1 MSLNPRVT
9 SIEPS
14 VIRSLNDRKKPT
26 SIDLGMG
33 EPTLF
38 PTMRYFELATR
49 WVAEHG
55 CRYTTNAGDA
65 ELRKAI
71 AEHYRYPK
79 LTSVENVIATPGS
92 QEAVYLTIKA
102 LLDPAKDALL
112 VVEPA
117 FPSYAKCAQMEG
129 ITLQRAQLVA
139 EDGFDFDA
147 ERIAAAV
154 TPQTRMIVLC
164 SPCNPTARAIT
175 RAECEHLAKLLLA
188 RGGDPVY
195 VLHDEIYRELL
206 FTGDAGWFA
215 EIYPH
220 TIVVN
225 SLSKSNALTGMRM
238 GWVLAPKTLVPTML
252 RAHSY
257 IVSTANTFAQR
268 IALEIFRTPHGLEEH
283 SVFYREQ
290 RGAAAEALDEAGL
303 RYAPIDGS
311 FYAAVHVGDGV
322 PTLEFAQQLIEDADV
337 VAIPGSIFGASFEG
351 WLRCSWVAPI
361 ERVREGFLRIARNA
375 SMLRTP

>member
-1 MSLNPRVT
+1 MSFNPRVT

-14 VIRSLNDRKKPT
+14 VIRSLNDRKTAT

-33 EPTLF
+33 EPTLL
-38 PTMRYFELATR
+38 PTMRYFELATQ

-71 AEHYRYPK
+71 AEHYHYPK
-79 LTSVENVIATPGS
+79 LSGAENVIATPGS

-102 LLDPAKDALL
+102 LLDPAKDALM

-129 ITLQRAQLVA
+129 IALQRVTLAA
-139 EDGFDFDA
+139 EDGFAFDA
-147 ERIAAAV
+147 ERIVAAV
-154 TPQTRMIVLC
+154 TPQTRLIVLC

-175 RAECEHLAKLLLA
+175 RAECERLAGLLLA

-206 FTGDAGWFA
+206 FTQDAGWLA
-215 EIYPH
+215 QVYPH

-238 GWVLAPKTLVPTML
+238 GWALAPKTCIPTML

-257 IVSTANTFAQR
+257 IASTANTFAQR
-268 IALEIFRTPHGLEEH
+268 IALEIFRTPRGLEEH
-283 SVFYREQ
+283 AAFYRE
-290 RGAAAEALDEAGL
+290 RRAAAATALDGAGL

-311 FYAAVHVGDGV
+311 FYAAVHVGDGIE
-322 PTLEFAQQLIEDADV
+322 TLDFAQRLIEEADV
-337 VAIPGSIFGASFEG
+337 VAIPGSIFGATFEG

-361 ERVREGFLRIARNA
+361 ESVREGFQRIARNA

>member
-14 VIRSLNDRKKPT
+14 VIRSLNDRKKPS
-26 SIDLGMG
+26 SIDLGLG

-38 PTMRYFELATR
+38 PTMRYFELATQ

-79 LTSVENVIATPGS
+79 LSGAENVIATPGS

-102 LLDPAKDALL
+102 LLDPAKDALM

-129 ITLQRAQLVA
+129 IALQRVALPA
-139 EDGFDFDA
+139 EDGFAFDA
-147 ERIAAAV
+147 ERIAAAI
-154 TPQTRMIVLC
+154 TPQTRLIVLC

-175 RAECEHLAKLLLA
+175 RAECERLAMLLLA
-188 RGGDPVY
+188 RGGDPIY
-195 VLHDEIYRELL
+195 VLHDEIYRELC
-206 FTGDAGWFA
+206 FTQDAGWLA
-215 EIYPH
+215 QVYPH

-238 GWVLAPKTLVPTML
+238 GWVLAPKACIPTML

-268 IALEIFRTPHGLEEH
+268 MALEIFRTPHGLEEH
-283 SVFYREQ
+283 AAFYREQ
-290 RGAAAEALDEAGL
+290 RTAAAKALDDVGL
-303 RYAPIDGS
+303 SYAPIDGS

-322 PTLEFAQQLIEDADV
+322 ETLAFAQRLIEEADV

-361 ERVREGFLRIARNA
+361 ESVREGFQRIARNA

>member
-1 MSLNPRVT
+1 MSFNPRIAG
-9 SIEPS
+9 IEAS
-14 VIRSLNDRKKPT
+14 VIRLLNDRKKPT
-26 SIDLGMG
+26 SIDLGLG

-38 PTMRYFELATR
+38 PTMRYFELATE

-79 LTSVENVIATPGS
+79 LSAAENVIATPGS

-102 LLDPAKDALL
+102 LLDPATDAMM

-129 ITLQRAQLVA
+129 IALQRVALVA
-139 EDGFDFDA
+139 KDGFAFDA

-154 TPQTRMIVLC
+154 TPQTRLIVLC

-175 RAECEHLAKLLLA
+175 RAECERLAELLLA

-206 FTGDAGWFA
+206 FTQNAGWLAQF
-215 EIYPH
+215 YPH
-220 TIVVN
+220 TIAVN

-238 GWVLAPKTLVPTML
+238 GWVLAPKECIPKML

-257 IVSTANTFAQR
+257 VVSTANTFAQR

-283 SVFYREQ
+283 ASFYREQ
-290 RGAAAEALDEAGL
+290 RAAAAKALEDVGL
-303 RYAPIDGS
+303 PYAPIDGS
-311 FYAAVHVGDGV
+311 FYAAVHVGNGV
-322 PTLEFAQQLIEDADV
+322 KTLAFAQQLLEEADV

-361 ERVREGFLRIARNA
+361 ESVREGFQRIAR
-375 SMLRTP
+375 

>member
-1 MSLNPRVT
+1 MSLNPSVT

-14 VIRSLNDRKKPT
+14 VIRWLNDRKKPS

-79 LTSVENVIATPGS
+79 LSGAENVIATPGS
-92 QEAVYLTIKA
+92 QEGVYLTIKA

-129 ITLQRAQLVA
+129 IALQRVSLVA
-139 EDGFDFDA
+139 EDGFAFDA

-154 TPQTRMIVLC
+154 TPQTRLIVLC

-175 RAECEHLAKLLLA
+175 RAECEQLAKLLLA
-188 RGGDPVY
+188 RGGDPIY
-195 VLHDEIYRELL
+195 VLHDEIYRELS
-206 FTGDAGWFA
+206 FTQDAGWFA
-215 EIYPH
+215 QVYPH

-268 IALEIFRTPHGLEEH
+268 IALEIFRTPRGLEEH
-283 SVFYREQ
+283 ATFYREQ
-290 RGAAAEALDEAGL
+290 RGAVTEALDDAGL
-303 RYAPIDGS
+303 RYTPIDGS
-311 FYAAVHVGDGV
+311 FYAAVHVGDDV
-322 PTLEFAQQLIEDADV
+322 PTLAFAQRLIEEADV

-361 ERVREGFLRIARNA
+361 ESVREGFQRIARNA

>member
-1 MSLNPRVT
+1 MSINPRVA
-9 SIEPS
+9 SIEAS

-38 PTMRYFELATR
+38 PTVRYFELATQ

-55 CRYTTNAGDA
+55 CRYTTNAGDP
-65 ELRKAI
+65 ELRGAI
-71 AEHYRYPK
+71 AEHYRYPQ
-79 LTSVENVIATPGS
+79 LNAAENVIATPGS
-92 QEAVYLTIKA
+92 QEGVYITIKA
-102 LLDPAKDALL
+102 LLDPAKDAMM

-129 ITLQRAQLVA
+129 ITLQRVA
-139 EDGFDFDA
+139 LARQDEFAFDA

-154 TPQTRMIVLC
+154 TPQTRLIVLC
-164 SPCNPTARAIT
+164 SPCNPTARAIA
-175 RAECEHLAKLLLA
+175 RAECKRLAELLLA
-188 RGGDPVY
+188 RGGDPIY

-206 FTGDAGWFA
+206 FADDVGWFA
-215 EIYPH
+215 DVYPH

-238 GWVLAPKTLVPTML
+238 GWVLAPKACIPPML

-257 IVSTANTFAQR
+257 VVATANTFAQR

-283 SVFYREQ
+283 AAFYREQ
-290 RGAAAEALDEAGL
+290 RAGAIRALDEAGL
-303 RYAPIDGS
+303 RYAPIEGS

-322 PTLEFAQQLIEDADV
+322 PTLAFAQRLIEEADV

-351 WLRCSWVAPI
+351 WLRCSWVAPM
-361 ERVREGFLRIARNA
+361 ERVREGFGRIARNA